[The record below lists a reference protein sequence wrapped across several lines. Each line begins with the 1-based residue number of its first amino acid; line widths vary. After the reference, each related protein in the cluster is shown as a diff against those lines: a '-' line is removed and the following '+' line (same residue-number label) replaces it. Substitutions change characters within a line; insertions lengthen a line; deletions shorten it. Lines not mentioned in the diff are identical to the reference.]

1 MRILARMAESK
12 HRRKA
17 KSRPPRLIRAGDRT
31 MTFLQTPEQEASDGS
46 YTPSLEEV
54 EAALADVPGELTWDW
69 VAPRLIPLFERGY
82 GEGVGGDPMVN
93 IETRLGV
100 GIGFGID
107 FGPAFGRVTRSMAQ
121 RWEASVEQ
129 IEAAAFA
136 HLAEVASTVT
146 RRQVQAV
153 VHQGHLFRALG
164 EPSGWASSLVLAGE
178 SELIRIFGAR
188 DQLFTVP
195 SRGQLVA
202 FGPGTPARAIGEVI
216 AMLESLD
223 PHPLLMDPFVML
235 DGTLTWEGVA
245 EEELDDVI

>member
-1 MRILARMAESK
+1 MAESK

-17 KSRPPRLIRAGDRT
+17 KSRTPRLIRAGDRT
-31 MTFLQTPEQEASDGS
+31 MTFLQTPEQESSDGS

-54 EAALADVPGELTWDW
+54 EAALAEVPEELTWDW

-82 GEGVGGDPMVN
+82 GEGVSGDPMVN
-93 IETRLGV
+93 VETRLGV

-136 HLAEVASTVT
+136 HLAEVAASVT

-195 SRGQLVA
+195 SRRQLVA
-202 FGPGTPARAIGEVI
+202 FGPGTPARTVGEVT
-216 AMLESLD
+216 AMLEALD

-235 DGTLTWEGVA
+235 DGSLTWEGVT